1 MLDFDLQIYINM
13 CRAVNCESC
22 GKKTWRGCGA
32 HIPQALAPYSLE
44 QRCAGWESGT
54 CVSSNEK
61 VSSEIATKL
70 ETGSCSD
77 IEKKIRGHFKSLHFL
92 EVKDLSDGCGSK
104 FKVVIVSD
112 DFEGISLVN
121 RHRMVN
127 GQDGALVGVMDNIHA
142 IEMKTWTLAQYQKKM
157 ATQR

>member
-1 MLDFDLQIYINM
+1 M
-13 CRAVNCESC
+13 
-22 GKKTWRGCGA
+22 
-32 HIPQALAPYSLE
+32 
-44 QRCAGWESGT
+44 
-54 CVSSNEK
+54 
-61 VSSEIATKL
+61 